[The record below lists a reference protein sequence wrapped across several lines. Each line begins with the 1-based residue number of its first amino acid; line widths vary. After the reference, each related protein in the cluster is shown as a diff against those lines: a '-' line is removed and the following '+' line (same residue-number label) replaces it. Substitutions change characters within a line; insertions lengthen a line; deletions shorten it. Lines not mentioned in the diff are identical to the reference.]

1 MLEDLHDYYSRL
13 EQSDKLI
20 PLENIS
26 IGDFGVAKYS
36 EDDRWYRA
44 RLLMCEEHDR
54 IRIVF
59 IDFGNIE
66 TKLIN
71 EFFPLDKLYTDL
83 PAQAIACSLSE
94 VLKDKKINF
103 FFVFD
108 KD

>member
-1 MLEDLHDYYSRL
+1 MFIFIFFSNFYNHL
-13 EQSDKLI
+13 EQTNSLM
-20 PLENIS
+20 PLENVS

-44 RLLMCEEHDR
+44 RLLGCEENNQ

-66 TKLIN
+66 TKFIH
-71 EFFPLDKLYTDL
+71 EFFPLDKLFIEL

-94 VLKDKKINF
+94 V
-103 FFVFD
+103 
-108 KD
+108 